1 MPFCRN
7 CGKEIS
13 EDDHFCKSCGE
24 RLIPKPAP
32 KVKEEDFINFIGKN
46 SHKYLP
52 KFKKFNIDGV
62 DRFSMTWNWSAFF
75 FGFSWML
82 YRKLYLCFLV
92 ALPTLIGTYF
102 FLIAMPVWGMT
113 GNYIYYRHAKKK
125 ILEFKSIHSSSD
137 LSSISNS
144 LRKIGGVKYG
154 WAVVLG
160 ILWIIGVLGTT
171 VIPPFPGYLK

>member
-13 EDDHFCKSCGE
+13 KDHDFCKYCGE
-24 RLIPKPAP
+24 RLIPKPPP

-62 DRFSMTWNWSAFF
+62 DRFSMTWNWPAFF
-75 FGFSWML
+75 FGFSWIL
-82 YRKLYLCFLV
+82 YRKLYLWFLV
-92 ALPTLIGTYF
+92 ALPTLGLYV
-102 FLIAMPVWGMT
+102 FLIAMPVWGMI

-125 ILEFKSIHSSSD
+125 ILGFKTSHSSSD

-154 WAVVLG
+154 WAAVLG
-160 ILWIIGVLGTT
+160 ILWIIGVLAAIF
-171 VIPPFPGYLK
+171 IPPFLEYLK